1 MFIMNQK
8 TINLFFRLAFCIF
21 TAFTATSCGDSESF
35 TVEGTIEGN
44 PTLNL
49 RYLYYSNNA
58 LQQGITAAR
67 EGKFTFKGS
76 SQTPTVIEITD
87 NDYRLIGR
95 IYAVNGNRIECR
107 LDRNNPNNINT
118 EGNDVGERWSRFL
131 RDNAEALA
139 SPGANTII
147 ERYIADR
154 PDDVVSTLL
163 LVTSYNSAG
172 NAARVD
178 SLLET
183 IATEAR
189 PSTLTDGY
197 NYLLQRL
204 VAAEAT
210 SEVRPIVYFNS
221 RDSLETYNPSR
232 SKYSLIAVRPSHFK
246 VSDSITPELR
256 SLAGKYK
263 TRTLRIVDFSTETDT
278 TVWKT
283 EVRGDSAS
291 WSRGILVA
299 SVATPGID
307 RLGIPALPYF
317 IVVDSTGTQ
326 HYRGQSVKAARA
338 DIERLLDR

>member
-1 MFIMNQK
+1 MAKNMTK
-8 TINLFFRLAFCIF
+8 TLLRLAFAIMTLF
-21 TAFTATSCGDSESF
+21 AATACGDSESF

-67 EGKFTFKGS
+67 DGKFTFKGA
-76 SQTPTVIEITD
+76 SQLPTIVEITD

-95 IYAVNGNRIECR
+95 VYVANGNRIECR
-107 LDRNNPNNINT
+107 LDRANPDNIT
-118 EGNDVGERWSRFL
+118 AKGNDVDERWSRFL
-131 RDNAEALA
+131 RENAGVLA
-139 SPGANTII
+139 GDSANAAI
-147 ERYIADR
+147 EKYIAAN
-154 PDDVVSTLL
+154 PADVVSTLL
-163 LVTSYNSAG
+163 LVTSYKSAG

-189 PSTLTDGY
+189 PSSLTDGY

-210 SEVRPIVYFNS
+210 SEVRPIVYYTPA
-221 RDSLETYNPSR
+221 DSLATYNPSR
-232 SKYSLIAVRPSHFK
+232 SKYSLITVRKSHYT
-246 VSDSITPELR
+246 VGDSITPELKA
-256 SLAGKYK
+256 LADKYK

-278 TVWKT
+278 TIWKN

-299 SVATPGID
+299 SVASPGID

-317 IVVDSTGTQ
+317 IVVDSTGAQ
-326 HYRGQSVKAARA
+326 HYRGQSVKAAAA
-338 DIERLLDR
+338 DIKRLVGK

>member
-1 MFIMNQK
+1 MALK
-8 TINLFFRLAFCIF
+8 TIKPLLRLAFCMF
-21 TAFTATSCGDSESF
+21 AAFTATSCGDSESF

-49 RYLYYSNNA
+49 RYIYYSNNA

-67 EGKFTFKGS
+67 DGKFTFKGS
-76 SQTPTVIEITD
+76 SQTPAIIEITD

-95 IYAVNGNRIECR
+95 IYVANGDRIECR
-107 LDRNNPNNINT
+107 LDRNNPNNIAAV
-118 EGNDVGERWSRFL
+118 GNDVGERWSRFL
-131 RDNAEALA
+131 RDNAETLSGPA
-139 SPGANTII
+139 ANAAI
-147 ERYIADR
+147 EKYIADS
-154 PDDVVSTLL
+154 PDDIVSTLL

-172 NAARVD
+172 NASRVD

-210 SEVRPIVYFNS
+210 SEVRPIVYFNAV
-221 RDSLETYNPSR
+221 DSLETYNPSR
-232 SKYSLIAVRPSHFK
+232 SKYSLIAVRTSRFK
-246 VSDSITPELR
+246 ASDTITPQLKK
-256 SLAGKYK
+256 LASKYK
-263 TRTLRIVDFSTETDT
+263 PRRLKIVDFSTETDT
-278 TVWKT
+278 TVWKN
-283 EVRGDSAS
+283 EVRSDSAS
-291 WSRGILVA
+291 WSRGILIA

-317 IVVDSTGTQ
+317 IVVDSTGAQ
-326 HYRGQSVKAARA
+326 HYRGQSVKTAI
-338 DIERLLDR
+338 DNIERLLGK